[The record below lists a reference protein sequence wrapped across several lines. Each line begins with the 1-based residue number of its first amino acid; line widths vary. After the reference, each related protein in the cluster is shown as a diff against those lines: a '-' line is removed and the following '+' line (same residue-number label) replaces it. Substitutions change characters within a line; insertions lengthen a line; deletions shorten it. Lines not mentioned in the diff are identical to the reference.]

1 MKHSHPILIFRNRW
15 ISLRPKA
22 STPSLSNQTCLGK
35 IAPQPQRYSGPALA
49 HNSLTRW
56 KPDADAWRLICLALM
71 VFTGCQNADQS
82 ETEPVKPA
90 KVEKLPVETDLATIT
105 LTEDAD
111 RRLGITT
118 VAVIERDVTRR
129 RTLGGQVVVPSGKTI
144 IVTAPLAGIVTPP
157 ENGSLPTPGSKV
169 DSGTPLLS
177 LKPLLS
183 AERDVMTPAEQV
195 QLVGARANLM
205 AAQTVAAGDVDRG
218 NAEVEGAQIAFD
230 RATQLLADRAG
241 ARRAVDDSEALL
253 NVAKANLAAAKE
265 RESQLSDLL
274 KMLDVQSPDGEA
286 TVLPMT
292 TPISGLVNRIDVSVG
307 QTIAAGASLF
317 EVVNL
322 DTIWIRVPVFVDQLR
337 EVQQDQD
344 ARLVSLSGEPLGSRA
359 VLNPPFGR
367 VERSEG
373 TAIMESAGSPPR
385 PEAGRPFQRES
396 ETDVPAKP
404 IAAPPTA
411 DTMTS
416 SADLYYEVDN
426 RDLRL
431 RPGQRIGV
439 ELSMSKSETSLIV
452 PGGAILYD
460 VYGNTWVYVETG
472 ERQYT
477 RRRVAIRFVD
487 GTEAILSTGPETGT
501 PVVVDGSAELF
512 GTEFGAGK

>member
-1 MKHSHPILIFRNRW
+1 MKYSQQILSFATRNTR
-15 ISLRPKA
+15 SR
-22 STPSLSNQTCLGK
+22 
-35 IAPQPQRYSGPALA
+35 
-49 HNSLTRW
+49 TRW
-56 KPDADAWRLICLALM
+56 SFVIIDPKSWQPWLLTLLLVI
-71 VFTGCQNADQS
+71 FTGCQKSNKPL
-82 ETEPVKPA
+82 TESVKPA

-118 VAVIERDVTRR
+118 VAVAERDVTQR
-129 RTLGGQVVVPSGKTI
+129 RTLGGQAVVPSGKTI

-157 ENGSLPTPGSKV
+157 VAGSLPTPGLQV

-177 LKPLLS
+177 IKPLLS

-205 AAQTVAAGDVDRG
+205 AARTVATGDVDRG
-218 NAEVEGAQIAFD
+218 NAEIEGAQIAFD
-230 RATQLLADRAG
+230 RATKLFADRAG
-241 ARRAVDDSEALL
+241 ARRAVDDTEALL

-265 RESQLSDLL
+265 RESQLSELL

-307 QTIAAGASLF
+307 QTIAAGAALF

-344 ARLVSLSGEPLGSRA
+344 ARLVSLSGEPLGSRTA
-359 VLNPPFGR
+359 FA
-367 VERSEG
+367 SG
-373 TAIMESAGSPPR
+373 TAA
-385 PEAGRPFQRES
+385 
-396 ETDVPAKP
+396 TDEPVATATDEPVATDRRLVGITAKP

-411 DTMTS
+411 DVMTS

-426 RDLRL
+426 RKLHL

-439 ELSMSKSETSLIV
+439 ELPMSKSEKSLIV

-487 GTEAILSTGPETGT
+487 GDDAILSAGPDVGT

>member
-1 MKHSHPILIFRNRW
+1 MKHSHQILIF
-15 ISLRPKA
+15 A
-22 STPSLSNQTCLGK
+22 T
-35 IAPQPQRYSGPALA
+35 
-49 HNSLTRW
+49 
-56 KPDADAWRLICLALM
+56 LALI
-71 VFTGCQNADQS
+71 GCQFSGCQKADKAKAES
-82 ETEPVKPA
+82 LKPA
-90 KVEKLPVETDLATIT
+90 KVEKLPLETDLARIT

-118 VAVIERDVTRR
+118 VAIIERDVTQR
-129 RTLGGQVVVPSGKTI
+129 RTLGGQAIVPSGKTI
-144 IVTAPLAGIVTPP
+144 IATAPLAGIVIPP
-157 ENGSLPTPGSKV
+157 GKGSLPTPGIQV
-169 DSGTPLLS
+169 DAGTQLLS
-177 LKPLLS
+177 IKPLLS

-218 NAEVEGAQIAFD
+218 NAEVEGAEIAFD
-230 RATQLLADRAG
+230 RATKLFTDRAG
-241 ARRAVDDSEALL
+241 TRRAVDDAEALL
-253 NVAKANLAAAKE
+253 NVAIANLAAAKE

-286 TVLPMT
+286 TVLPMA

-307 QTIAAGASLF
+307 QAIAAGASLF

-322 DTIWIRVPVFVDQLR
+322 DTIWIRVPVFVDLLR

-344 ARLVSLSGEPLGSRA
+344 VRLVSLSGEAS
-359 VLNPPFGR
+359 VDN
-367 VERSEG
+367 VS
-373 TAIMESAGSPPR
+373 
-385 PEAGRPFQRES
+385 
-396 ETDVPAKP
+396 AKP

-439 ELSMSKSETSLIV
+439 ELPMSKSETSLIV
-452 PGGAILYD
+452 PSGAILYD

-472 ERQYT
+472 EREYT

-487 GTEAILSTGPETGT
+487 GEEAILSAGPETGT

>member
-1 MKHSHPILIFRNRW
+1 MTRSHPILIF
-15 ISLRPKA
+15 A
-22 STPSLSNQTCLGK
+22 V
-35 IAPQPQRYSGPALA
+35 LA
-49 HNSLTRW
+49 IFGIQF
-56 KPDADAWRLICLALM
+56 A
-71 VFTGCQNADQS
+71 GCQKTDKSNKEAI
-82 ETEPVKPA
+82 KPA

-105 LTEDAD
+105 LTEDAN
-111 RRLGITT
+111 RRLGITM
-118 VAVIERDVTRR
+118 VAVAEREVTRR
-129 RTLGGQVVVPSGKTI
+129 RTLGGQAVVPSGKTI
-144 IVTAPLAGIVTPP
+144 VVTAPLAGIVT
-157 ENGSLPTPGSKV
+157 TPGRGTLPIPGEKV
-169 DSGTPLLS
+169 KSGSPLLS

-218 NAEVEGAQIAFD
+218 KAEVEGAQIAFD
-230 RATQLLADRAG
+230 RATKLFADRAG
-241 ARRAVDDSEALL
+241 ARRAVDDTEALL

-265 RESQLSDLL
+265 RESQLTDLL
-274 KMLDVQSPDGEA
+274 KMLDVPAKDGEA
-286 TVLPMT
+286 TALPMT
-292 TPISGLVNRIDVSVG
+292 TPIGGLVNRIDVSVG
-307 QTIAAGASLF
+307 QTVSMGAALF

-337 EVQQDQD
+337 EVQTKEN
-344 ARLVSLSGEPLGSRA
+344 AKLVSLSGESLA
-359 VLNPPFGR
+359 KTT
-367 VERSEG
+367 
-373 TAIMESAGSPPR
+373 TAN
-385 PEAGRPFQRES
+385 
-396 ETDVPAKP
+396 P

-426 RDLRL
+426 RDLQL

-439 ELSMSKSETSLIV
+439 ELPMSKSDMSLVV
-452 PGGAILYD
+452 PNGAILYD

-477 RRRVAIRFVD
+477 RSRVAIRFVN
-487 GTEAILSTGPETGT
+487 GNEAILSDGPKVGT